1 MLEGLFASALS
12 YAMAIFTIFAVNV
25 KIFDDDLIMM
35 MVIMGLHCLCA
46 LIINML
52 NISDIEYC

>member
-25 KIFDDDLIMM
+25 KIFDHDLIMM
-35 MVIMGLHCLCA
+35 IVIMGLHCLCA
-46 LIINML
+46 FIINIF
-52 NISDIEYC
+52 NISDIEYW